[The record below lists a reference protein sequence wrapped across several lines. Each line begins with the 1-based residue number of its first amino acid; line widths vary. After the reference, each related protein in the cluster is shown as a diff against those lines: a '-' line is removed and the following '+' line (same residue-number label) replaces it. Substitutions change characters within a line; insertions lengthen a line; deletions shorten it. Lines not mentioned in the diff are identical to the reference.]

1 MSRATALTLALL
13 ALSGCGDSDRP
24 PDSVT
29 PSEARQLN
37 DAAAMLDAQSMDAN
51 AIDVDQ
57 SKKDAKP

>member
-1 MSRATALTLALL
+1 MNRSIALALTLL

-37 DAAAMLDAQSMDAN
+37 DAAAMLDEQSMDAN
-51 AIDVDQ
+51 AIATDQ
-57 SKKDAKP
+57 SQKDAKP